1 LKRGNL
7 QNLKIKAKKK
17 KKKKKK
23 LVYGTHNEKT
33 DWWSMVGER
42 GIESGRMSDVD
53 TCLVSRL

>member
-1 LKRGNL
+1 MKG
-7 QNLKIKAKKK
+7 KKK